1 MGGGERVPSY
11 HAASIGPLIFAAL
24 RFCLALSTLHTS
36 TADRGHKTLYI
47 PGLCACA
54 CSCAARPWFD
64 GAPLCLPSPSPLAA
78 CTASSCGLWR
88 AHTPSPTLLF
98 LALSL
103 SLSPPASSSPPPRNR
118 DHGKKPS
125 EIIKNATRD
134 RARATRRVSYFSRPP
149 TRGLSR
155 VLLEQDDAPLL
166 SLMRSVSLS
175 FFFPFFLFRNEK
187 SELKSRLKSNIRGE
201 GERGIV
207 PGNNNVT
214 STRVSFFA
222 VQLFH
227 LWK

>member
-1 MGGGERVPSY
+1 MRV
-11 HAASIGPLIFAAL
+11 FVC
-24 RFCLALSTLHTS
+24 RETLVRRCPIVS
-36 TADRGHKTLYI
+36 
-47 PGLCACA
+47 P
-54 CSCAARPWFD
+54 
-64 GAPLCLPSPSPLAA
+64 LPSPSPLAA

-88 AHTPSPTLLF
+88 AHTPSPTLL

-175 FFFPFFLFRNEK
+175 FFFPLLLFRNEK

>member
-1 MGGGERVPSY
+1 MEREEGVVGGGERVPSY

-88 AHTPSPTLLF
+88 AHTPSPTLLLF
-98 LALSL
+98 ALSL

-175 FFFPFFLFRNEK
+175 FFFPLFLFRNEK
-187 SELKSRLKSNIRGE
+187 SELKSRLKSR
-201 GERGIV
+201 R
-207 PGNNNVT
+207 
-214 STRVSFFA
+214 
-222 VQLFH
+222 
-227 LWK
+227 

>member
-1 MGGGERVPSY
+1 MRIGEITLRSERGEEGGEGCEEREEGVVGGGERVPSY

-88 AHTPSPTLLF
+88 AHTPSPTLLL

-103 SLSPPASSSPPPRNR
+103 SLSPRFLLASPA
-118 DHGKKPS
+118 KP
-125 EIIKNATRD
+125 
-134 RARATRRVSYFSRPP
+134 
-149 TRGLSR
+149 
-155 VLLEQDDAPLL
+155 
-166 SLMRSVSLS
+166 
-175 FFFPFFLFRNEK
+175 
-187 SELKSRLKSNIRGE
+187 
-201 GERGIV
+201 
-207 PGNNNVT
+207 
-214 STRVSFFA
+214 
-222 VQLFH
+222 
-227 LWK
+227 

>member
-1 MGGGERVPSY
+1 MRIGEITLRSERGEEGGEGCEEREEGVVGGGERVPSY

-88 AHTPSPTLLF
+88 AHTPSPTLLL

-118 DHGKKPS
+118 YHGKKPS

-175 FFFPFFLFRNEK
+175 FFFPLFLFRNEK
-187 SELKSRLKSNIRGE
+187 SELKSRLKSR
-201 GERGIV
+201 R
-207 PGNNNVT
+207 
-214 STRVSFFA
+214 
-222 VQLFH
+222 
-227 LWK
+227 

>member
-64 GAPLCLPSPSPLAA
+64 GAPLCLPSPPLPHWLHAQPAVAA
-78 CTASSCGLWR
+78 CG
-88 AHTPSPTLLF
+88 AHTHLPPPSSSS
-98 LALSL
+98 LSL

-187 SELKSRLKSNIRGE
+187 SELKSRLKSR
-201 GERGIV
+201 R
-207 PGNNNVT
+207 
-214 STRVSFFA
+214 
-222 VQLFH
+222 
-227 LWK
+227 